1 MRLAIMPVLA
11 LATTVALTAHDF
23 GTNPPTWNREIS
35 RLVYD
40 RCASCHRDGGTA
52 FPMITYQDVQPR
64 AVAIKEAVL
73 SRRMPPWGAVKGFG
87 DFRNDQ
93 GLTQEQIELVTDW
106 VEGGM
111 LKGNNPRVRP
121 EPPTFK
127 DQPTVAP
134 PARGLVVRGE
144 LTLPRPM
151 TVDGI
156 LPERVRDSEP
166 MQIVAAR
173 PDGHIEPLVWL
184 YEYREAYRH
193 PFLFRRPLTLPA
205 GTTIRGVPP
214 SASVRLLPVTP

>member
-1 MRLAIMPVLA
+1 MRAVAVLVLAIGA
-11 LATTVALTAHDF
+11 GVAVTAHDF

-40 RCASCHRDGGTA
+40 RCASCHHDGGTA

-87 DFRNDQ
+87 EFRNDY

-121 EPPTFK
+121 DPPTFK
-127 DQPTVAP
+127 QQPEEAP
-134 PARGLVVRGE
+134 RARGLVVHG
-144 LTLPRPM
+144 PRRC
-151 TVDGI
+151 GG
-156 LPERVRDSEP
+156 R
-166 MQIVAAR
+166 
-173 PDGHIEPLVWL
+173 
-184 YEYREAYRH
+184 
-193 PFLFRRPLTLPA
+193 
-205 GTTIRGVPP
+205 
-214 SASVRLLPVTP
+214 